1 MSQQIEAGSVLG
13 GRYKV
18 TGSVLLSHDRD
29 QVLDGVDQ
37 VLNRPVSILVASD
50 QNAEQLSQSAREVA
64 TGERPGAMQVLDL
77 GVTDGLTYLI
87 TSHSSAPDLLDL
99 LVATDA
105 PYVEPFFT
113 ETLGSEIFG
122 EERSREPE
130 TYGGRYD
137 ETSGEVI
144 HYDSEQ
150 GWTPEDDAPRT
161 APGEQVAAEP
171 ERPAPAAPV
180 APTAPATEPVARTR
194 EPAATERPTATEQ
207 PKVTVWNDED
217 HRDAGAAAAAPETA
231 AFLQPSANS
240 AESDRR
246 EAGHFPAAARDQML
260 GFDTETD
267 DDEEAP
273 APENRSTRWIVGGVL
288 VVVLIAALVFAVSNL
303 GTIFNS
309 GAPSASKT
317 TTTAPTPANSG
328 SQPPPSTAPVAA
340 PPAIDSLTRLGD
352 FDFAAGFDKDLPK
365 AIDGNNATYWSN
377 MEFGS
382 ENWGGLVK
390 SIPLVVKLKQ
400 PAQVKSITLTQ
411 LGGSGGSVTLYTND
425 KPSLDGAKQVASNSF
440 TGPNLTMAVGGEITT
455 QYVIM
460 DITALPRLAAPRTQ
474 FPYGLRLSEIKIQ

>member
-37 VLNRPVSILVASD
+37 VLNRPVSILVASE
-50 QNAEQLSQSAREVA
+50 QNAEQLSLSAREVA

-77 GVTDGLTYLI
+77 GVNDGLTYLI

-137 ETSGEVI
+137 ENSGDVI

-150 GWTPEDDAPRT
+150 GWTPEDEAAHT
-161 APGEQVAAEP
+161 APGAQVPAEP
-171 ERPAPAAPV
+171 ERPAPAA
-180 APTAPATEPVARTR
+180 APPATEPVTR
-194 EPAATERPTATEQ
+194 AQEPSAAEQPTAPEQ

-217 HRDAGAAAAAPETA
+217 RRDAEPAPAPETA
-231 AFLQPSANS
+231 AFLQQPAAA
-240 AESDRR
+240 AERDRR

-260 GFDTETD
+260 GFETETD
-267 DDEEAP
+267 DDDAAP

-288 VVVLIAALVFAVSNL
+288 VVVLIAALVFAVTNL
-303 GTIFNS
+303 GNLFNG
-309 GAPSASKT
+309 GAPSADKTT
-317 TTTAPTPANSG
+317 TTTAPTATNPG

-411 LGGSGGSVTLYTND
+411 LGGSGGSVTMYTND
-425 KPSLDGAKQVASNSF
+425 KPSLDGAKQVASNTF
-440 TGPNLTMAVGGEITT
+440 TGPNLTMAVGGDITT

-474 FPYGLRLSEIKIQ
+474 FPYGLRLAEIKIQ

>member
-37 VLNRPVSILVASD
+37 VLNRPVSILVASE

-77 GVTDGLTYLI
+77 GVSDGLTYLI

-150 GWTPEDDAPRT
+150 GWTPEDEAAHT
-161 APGEQVAAEP
+161 APGAQVPAEP
-171 ERPAPAAPV
+171 ARPAPAAP
-180 APTAPATEPVARTR
+180 ASPATEPVTR
-194 EPAATERPTATEQ
+194 AQEPSATEQPAAPEQ

-217 HRDAGAAAAAPETA
+217 HREAEPAPAPETA
-231 AFLQPSANS
+231 AFLQQPAASTDR
-240 AESDRR
+240 DRR
-246 EAGHFPAAARDQML
+246 EAGHFPAAARGQML
-260 GFDTETD
+260 GFETETD
-267 DDEEAP
+267 DDEDAP

-288 VVVLIAALVFAVSNL
+288 VVVLIAALIFAVTNL
-303 GTIFNS
+303 GNLFNG
-309 GAPSASKT
+309 GAPSADKTT
-317 TTTAPTPANSG
+317 TTTAPTATNPG

-411 LGGSGGSVTLYTND
+411 LGGSGGSVTMYTND
-425 KPSLDGAKQVASNSF
+425 KPSLDGAKQVASNTF
-440 TGPNLTMAVGGEITT
+440 TGPNLTMAVGGDITT

-474 FPYGLRLSEIKIQ
+474 FPYGLRLAEIKIQ

>member
-37 VLNRPVSILVASD
+37 VLNRPVSILVASE

-77 GVTDGLTYLI
+77 GVSDGLTYLI

-144 HYDSEQ
+144 QYDSEQ
-150 GWTPEDDAPRT
+150 GWTPEEESTRT
-161 APGEQVAAEP
+161 TPGVQVPAEP
-171 ERPAPAAPV
+171 ERPAPAAP
-180 APTAPATEPVARTR
+180 TSPATEPVTR
-194 EPAATERPTATEQ
+194 AQEPAPEQ
-207 PKVTVWNDED
+207 PRVTVWTDAD
-217 HRDAGAAAAAPETA
+217 HREAEAAPAPETA
-231 AFLQPSANS
+231 AFLQQPEASADR
-240 AESDRR
+240 ERR
-246 EAGHFPAAARDQML
+246 EAGRFPAAARGQML
-260 GFDTETD
+260 GFETETD
-267 DDEEAP
+267 DEDAP

-288 VVVLIAALVFAVSNL
+288 VVVLIAALIFAVTNL
-303 GTIFNS
+303 GNLFNA
-309 GAPSASKT
+309 GAPSAAKT
-317 TTTAPTPANSG
+317 TTTAPSTTNPG

-340 PPAIDSLTRLGD
+340 PPAIESLTRLGD

-411 LGGSGGSVTLYTND
+411 LGGSGGSVTMYTND
-425 KPSLDGAKQVASNSF
+425 KPSLDGAKQVASNTF
-440 TGPNLTMAVGGEITT
+440 TGPNLTMAVGGDITT

-474 FPYGLRLSEIKIQ
+474 FPYGLRLAEIKIQ